1 VESGAMASPLT
12 ALTRRAMPPVVDD
25 PSEREPD
32 GGPYTEQMLI
42 PSFTQLLICTDPG
55 DLEELPAVLAK
66 LDPDTD
72 PKKRRKFKFEYH
84 GELWSAW
91 TVEAVVARRFAFPDD
106 PGTDDPEDQVKRM
119 LACIKIAHVFYGTC
133 IAFERLFLGEID
145 EQVDGYLRK
154 EPGGRRPDDLN
165 RLRNLALAVA
175 SLTGFS
181 NVTQSAE
188 DQTYFRSWEADTD
201 IQQKRDFIREAADIL
216 YNVAD
221 AETQANRSRREIT
234 LNLILLLLTT
244 VTLLSVSADAYD
256 FIRHEDALI
265 GDRGE
270 RARVLV
276 QFLLGLLLV
285 AALIVFVL
293 SRPERGRRGRVGTRD
308 LHGFDDP
315 TRPSGP

>member
-1 VESGAMASPLT
+1 MASPLT
-12 ALTRRAMPPVVDD
+12 ALTRRAMPPVVADH
-25 PSEREPD
+25 SEKEPD
-32 GGPYTEQMLI
+32 GGPYEEQLLI
-42 PSFTQLLICTDPG
+42 SSFNQLLICTDPG
-55 DLEELPAVLAK
+55 DVEELPDVLAK
-66 LDPDTD
+66 LDPDAD
-72 PKKRRKFKFEYH
+72 PQKRPVFRFEYH
-84 GELWSAW
+84 GELWSGWA
-91 TVEAVVARRFAFPDD
+91 VEAVVARRFAFPDD
-106 PGTDDPEDQVKRM
+106 PGRDEPEDQVKRM
-119 LACIKIAHVFYGTC
+119 LACIRIAQVFYGTC

-145 EQVDGYLRK
+145 QQVDGYLRK
-154 EPGGRRPDDLN
+154 EPGGRLPDDLN

-188 DQTYFRSWEADTD
+188 DQEYFRSWEADTD
-201 IQQKRDFIREAADIL
+201 IQKKRDFIREAADIL

-256 FIRHEDALI
+256 FIRDQDALI

-285 AALIVFVL
+285 AALVVFVL
-293 SRPERGRRGRVGTRD
+293 SRPERGRRRGRPIARD